1 MTYSSMPSVS
11 VALVVALA
19 SLAGCAGSDGAG
31 PGSAEPPRALT
42 DDELA
47 AGSESGALL
56 KVLVIDPEL
65 FPIAGAYVALESEG
79 LEAFTDD
86 AGVVGFGPLEPGEY
100 SVVVERK
107 GYESA
112 TRQVRVGA
120 EGVTELIVQIAP
132 IGRDVPYHETLI
144 FNGHLLCHV
153 VFNLPP
159 PFSGGLNAPCGAV
172 IDLFLPNTSQD
183 AWKFPFAVEHPGFSS
198 LVLEMT
204 WEPQQFGHDGLMQLT
219 TKGTA
224 EVSGSS
230 VGVAGTVYGDTQA
243 APFHAVLHAGRSYW
257 NSSGEPVIFYPEP
270 NTTEN
275 FELLVAG
282 GGGNGTLP
290 VEAALF
296 LEFRPTSYVSL
307 FYNRPATWS
316 FTALPDE

>member
-1 MTYSSMPSVS
+1 MTGSSLPPVT
-11 VALVVALA
+11 VVFVVAMA
-19 SLAGCAGSDGAG
+19 AFAGCAGSDDTAAGA
-31 PGSAEPPRALT
+31 AEVPRALT
-42 DDELA
+42 GDELA
-47 AGSESGALL
+47 DASESGSLL

-65 FPIAGAYVALESEG
+65 FPISGAYVALESEG
-79 LEAFTDD
+79 LEAFTDRT
-86 AGVVGFGPLEPGEY
+86 GVAGFGPLEPGDY
-100 SVVVERK
+100 TVLVEPE
-107 GYESA
+107 GYETA
-112 TRQVRVGA
+112 TVKARVDT
-120 EGVTELIVQIAP
+120 EGVSEAIAQVAP

-153 VFNLPP
+153 VINLPP
-159 PFSGGLNAPCGAV
+159 PFAGGLNAPCGAV

-183 AWKFPFAVEHPGFSS
+183 TWKFPFAVEHRGFSS
-198 LVLEMT
+198 LVLEMI

-219 TKGTA
+219 TLGTA
-224 EVSGSS
+224 EVAGSG
-230 VGVAGTVYGDTQA
+230 VTVAGTVYGDTQA

-257 NSSGEPVIFYPEP
+257 NSSGEPVTFYPEP